1 MITTTEFEKGLIVG
15 AIRALRAKRVLEIG
29 AFHGRTTRV
38 MADAV
43 REHGGTVAVIDPMKL
58 SSELLRNGIAR
69 HFSGSFPRLLSP
81 RVQSAIESVV
91 DLAGYE
97 AQFWANV
104 GPARDCVTL
113 HRALSSDLALW
124 ERTDTALRSFDLVFI
139 DGDHGY
145 EGAKLDLE
153 RWGRRVRPGGLVLV
167 HDATPRFPGVM
178 RALEELSHD
187 THLEVHWPQR
197 DSLCMVRVGSTAA
210 VAEMRPAA
218 RAQNGG
224 HG

>member
-15 AIRALRAKRVLEIG
+15 AIRALRARRVLEIG
-29 AFHGRTTRV
+29 AFHGQTTRV

-43 REHGGTVAVIDPMKL
+43 REHGGSVVVIDPMKW

-69 HFSGSFPRLLSP
+69 HLPGSFPRTF
-81 RVQSAIESVV
+81 SAIERVV

-97 AQFWANV
+97 AKFWQTV

-113 HRALSSDLALW
+113 HRALSSDSALLTS
-124 ERTDTALRSFDLVFI
+124 TDPTLQAFDLVFI

-178 RALEELSHD
+178 RALEELGRSRD
-187 THLEVHWPQR
+187 LEVHWPQR
-197 DSLCMVRVGSTAA
+197 DSLCVIRMGSAEEVSHPRS
-210 VAEMRPAA
+210 VAKAEH
-218 RAQNGG
+218 NGMES
-224 HG
+224 